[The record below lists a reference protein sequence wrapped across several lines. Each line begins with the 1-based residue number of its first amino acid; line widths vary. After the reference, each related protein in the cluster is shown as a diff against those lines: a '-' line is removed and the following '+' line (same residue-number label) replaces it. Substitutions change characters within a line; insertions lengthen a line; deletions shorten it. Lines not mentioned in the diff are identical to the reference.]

1 MATIEELI
9 AAKRAKGGP
18 AVDPQVIASM
28 PPVAGGGTRYTLA
41 ALNEEAAAV
50 AAAPEGTRNDTLNMA
65 AFRLGRYVGSGQLDG
80 QTVADALTQA
90 ALAAG
95 LGEAEIASTL
105 RSGGLAGAARPKD
118 VPEPWEPTQPPPT
131 TVITPG
137 VATTTTAQAEAE
149 TGTGTGAAGSDS
161 GAGQERPSK
170 EEQYARWRAGQVA
183 LQAEQLRISA
193 EARDVVTLEKD
204 QAAWSFPH
212 HLPTLADELALPDE
226 DTEYLIQD
234 VLPVDA
240 NVLLTAQYKT
250 GKTTMVLNLLRALAD
265 RTPFLGSLA
274 VNLDPGTRV
283 TYLNYEVGEGMIRRW
298 FRAQGLAHPEN
309 VSLLNVRGHS
319 LPVLRPHPRHQL
331 VTYLKGTGARVLV
344 VDPYARAFV
353 GSGTDENDNM
363 QAGAFLDAW
372 DQIKEEAGI
381 REMVMVT
388 HTGRA
393 TDPSGRTRARGA
405 TRVDDWADVRW
416 ALTRDPERDTDRY
429 LSASGRDVE
438 WPDHLLTY
446 DPLTR
451 HLTATDGDRAQARRN
466 RVEDAV
472 VDVVLHN
479 PGITSKAL
487 QAMVRERVESAS
499 QDVILG
505 AVADARAHLRISVQA
520 GPRGAKT
527 YWANR

>member
-1 MATIEELI
+1 MPSILDLIRERRSAGQHAADPAVI
-9 AAKRAKGGP
+9 AA
-18 AVDPQVIASM
+18 M
-28 PPVAGGGTRYTLA
+28 PPVAGGGTAYGLA
-41 ALNEEAAAV
+41 ALSRETTAV
-50 AAAPEGTRNDTLNMA
+50 AAAPEGTRNDQLNRS
-65 AFRLGRYVGSGQLDG
+65 AFNLGQLVAAGALDA
-80 QTVADALTQA
+80 QTVTDSLTHA
-90 ALAAG
+90 ARTAG
-95 LGEAEIASTL
+95 LGDAEIASTL
-105 RSGGLAGAARPKD
+105 RSGGLAGAAQPRQID
-118 VPEPWEPTQPPPT
+118 DTWEPTQPPPT

-137 VATTTTAQAEAE
+137 TVTTATPQADAEAD
-149 TGTGTGAAGSDS
+149 TQAADS
-161 GAGQERPSK
+161 GAGQEQPSK
-170 EEQYARWRAGQVA
+170 EEQYAQWRAGQVA

-193 EARDVVTLEKD
+193 EARDIVTLEKD
-204 QAAWSFPH
+204 EATWSFPS

-234 VLPVDA
+234 VFPVDA

-265 RTPFLGSLA
+265 GTPFLGSLA

-283 TYLNYEVGEGMIRRW
+283 TYLNYEVGEGMIRKW

-331 VTYLKGTGARVLV
+331 VTYLKDTGARVLV

-372 DQIKEEAGI
+372 DQIKEEAGV

-393 TDPSGRTRARGA
+393 TGPSGRTRARGA

-429 LSASGRDVE
+429 LSATGRDVE
-438 WPDHLLTY
+438 WPEHLLTY
-446 DPLTR
+446 DPVTR
-451 HLTATDGDRAQARRN
+451 HLTATDGDRTQVRRN

-472 VDVVLHN
+472 VDVVRAN
-479 PGITSKAL
+479 PGVGAKAL
-487 QAMVRERVESAS
+487 EALVRDKVEDGVSATAFKA
-499 QDVILG
+499 
-505 AVADARAHLRISVQA
+505 AVADARAHLRISSQP
-520 GPRGAKT
+520 GPRGSKT
-527 YWANR
+527 YWPVRS

>member
-1 MATIEELI
+1 MPSILDLIRQRRSAGQHAADPATI
-9 AAKRAKGGP
+9 AA
-18 AVDPQVIASM
+18 M
-28 PPVAGGGTRYTLA
+28 PPVAGGGTPYGLA
-41 ALNEEAAAV
+41 ALNSEATAV
-50 AAAPEGTRNDTLNMA
+50 AAAPEGTRNDQLNRS
-65 AFRLGRYVGSGQLDG
+65 AFSLGQLVAAGALDA
-80 QTVADALTQA
+80 QTVTDALTRA

-105 RSGGLAGAARPKD
+105 RSGGLAGGAQPRQID
-118 VPEPWEPTQPPPT
+118 DTWEPTQAPPT

-137 VATTTTAQAEAE
+137 MAAAPTPQAEAE
-149 TGTGTGAAGSDS
+149 AGTVAAGSDS
-161 GAGQERPSK
+161 DAGQEQPSK
-170 EEQYARWRAGQVA
+170 EEQYAQWRAGQVA

-193 EARDVVTLEKD
+193 EARDIVALEKD
-204 QAAWSFPH
+204 QAAWSFPE

-234 VLPVDA
+234 VFPVDA

-265 RTPFLGSLA
+265 RTAFLGSLA
-274 VNLDPGTRV
+274 VNLEPSTRV
-283 TYLNYEVGEGMIRRW
+283 TYLNYEVGEGMIRKW
-298 FRAQGLAHPEN
+298 FRAQGLTHPEN

-319 LPVLRPHPRHQL
+319 LPVLRDHPRRQL
-331 VTYLKGTGARVLV
+331 VDYLKDTGARVLV

-363 QAGAFLDAW
+363 QAGAFLDTW

-381 REMVMVT
+381 REMLMVT

-438 WPDHLLTY
+438 WPQHLLTY
-446 DPLTR
+446 NPLTR
-451 HLTATDGDRAQARRN
+451 HLTATDGDRVQVRRN

-472 VDVVLHN
+472 VDVVRAN

-487 QAMVRERVESAS
+487 EALVRDKVEEGVSATAFKA
-499 QDVILG
+499 
-505 AVADARAHLRISVQA
+505 AVADARAHLLISSQPGA
-520 GPRGAKT
+520 RGSKT
-527 YWANR
+527 YWVNR

>member
-1 MATIEELI
+1 MASIEELI

-18 AVDPQVIASM
+18 TVDPQVIASM

-80 QTVADALTQA
+80 QTVTDALTRA
-90 ALAAG
+90 ALDAG

-118 VPEPWEPTQPPPT
+118 APEPWEPTQAPPT
-131 TVITPG
+131 TVLTPDTL
-137 VATTTTAQAEAE
+137 ATPQAEAE
-149 TGTGTGAAGSDS
+149 AGTVAAGSDS
-161 GAGQERPSK
+161 DAGQEQPSK
-170 EEQYARWRAGQVA
+170 EEQYAQWRARQVA

-193 EARDVVTLEKD
+193 EARDIVALEKD
-204 QAAWSFPH
+204 QAAWSFPE

-234 VLPVDA
+234 VFPVDA

-265 RTPFLGSLA
+265 RTAFLGSLA
-274 VNLDPGTRV
+274 VNLEPGTRV
-283 TYLNYEVGEGMIRRW
+283 TYLNYEVGEGMIRKW
-298 FRAQGLAHPEN
+298 FRTQGLTHPEN

-319 LPVLRPHPRHQL
+319 LPVLRDHPRRQL
-331 VTYLKGTGARVLV
+331 VDYLKDTGARVLV

-363 QAGAFLDAW
+363 QAGAFLDTW

-381 REMVMVT
+381 REMLMVT

-438 WPDHLLTY
+438 WPEHLLTY

-451 HLTATDGDRAQARRN
+451 HLTATDGDRVQVRRN

-472 VDVVLHN
+472 VDVVRAN

-487 QAMVRERVESAS
+487 EALVRDKVEEGVSATAFKA
-499 QDVILG
+499 
-505 AVADARAHLRISVQA
+505 AVADARAHLLISSQPGA
-520 GPRGAKT
+520 RGSKT
-527 YWANR
+527 YWAVKS